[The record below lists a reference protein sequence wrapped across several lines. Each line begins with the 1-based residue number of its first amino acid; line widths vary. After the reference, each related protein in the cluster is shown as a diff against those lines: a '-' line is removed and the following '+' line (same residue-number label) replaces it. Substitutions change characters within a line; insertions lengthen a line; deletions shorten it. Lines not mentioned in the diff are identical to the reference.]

1 MPYLIGTDEAGYGP
15 NLGPLVIAATVWR
28 VSCEPGDCDLYK
40 QLRRLVTRKTNGQP
54 TKRWTIADSK
64 EVYKAGQGLRTLE
77 RNVLA
82 AVAAMQKSVDTCRA
96 LWQAL
101 DPHAFEQFDGL
112 PWHET
117 HMASLPLEEEVTEI
131 AKLGEYIQRG
141 LQQAGVELVAIGATA
156 IFPARFNA
164 LVDQYGSKGEA
175 LSRATLQLIGR
186 VLEQCDC
193 EPTII
198 SCDKHGG
205 RGKYQRL
212 LQEQFTDPL
221 IEVVCEGLLESIYRW
236 GPSTARFEAR
246 FRAKG
251 ETFLPTALASMT
263 AKYLRELAMHAFNG
277 YWQKQVDGLKPTAG
291 YPTDARR
298 FKLDIASVQAS
309 LGIDDRILW
318 RCR

>member
-40 QLRRLVTRKTNGQP
+40 LLRRVVTRATDAKSA
-54 TKRWTIADSK
+54 KRWIIADSK
-64 EVYKAGQGLRTLE
+64 EVYKAGQGLRALE

-82 AVAAMQKSVDTCRA
+82 AIGALQKSVASSRT
-96 LWQAL
+96 LWQVL
-101 DPHAFEQFDGL
+101 DPHASEQFDGL

-117 HMASLPLEEEVTEI
+117 HDAPIPFEEDPTEVARLSELILRELERE
-131 AKLGEYIQRG
+131 
-141 LQQAGVELVAIGATA
+141 GVELVAIGATA
-156 IFPARFNA
+156 IFPARFNE
-164 LVDQYGSKGEA
+164 LVDKYGSKGEA
-175 LSRATLQLIGR
+175 LSRATLQLLGR
-186 VLEQCDC
+186 MLEQCNA
-193 EPTII
+193 EPTVI

-212 LQEQFTDPL
+212 LQEQFPDPL
-221 IEVVCEGLLESIYRW
+221 IEVVCEGLLQSIYRW
-236 GPSTARFEAR
+236 GPESARFEAR

-251 ETFLPTALASMT
+251 EAFLPTALASMT
-263 AKYLRELAMHAFNG
+263 AKYLREVAMHAFND
-277 YWQKQVDGLKPTAG
+277 YWGKHIDGLKPTAG
-291 YPTDARR
+291 YPIDAKR
-298 FKLDIASVQAS
+298 FKLDIASTQAS